1 MQLIIAGS
9 FLILLLVLLV
19 DAFLAQLPAEYQ
31 GAKWVV
37 LLLASSKLIDMA
49 TSINGE
55 IIQTSKYYKFNL
67 YLIVA
72 LMIFT
77 IFANAYFIPRYG
89 IIGAALATT
98 MVNVLFNVAKYL
110 YVWFKVRIQPFTIG
124 IVWVLLM
131 STIIAFALIWLTQGM
146 NIWWSAFLR
155 FSLASVA
162 FIVFLLMSRV
172 SPEIHGIWV
181 KQVLPR
187 LGFKNK

>member
-1 MQLIIAGS
+1 
-9 FLILLLVLLV
+9 
-19 DAFLAQLPAEYQ
+19 
-31 GAKWVV
+31 
-37 LLLASSKLIDMA
+37 
-49 TSINGE
+49 
-55 IIQTSKYYKFNL
+55 
-67 YLIVA
+67 
-72 LMIFT
+72 
-77 IFANAYFIPRYG
+77 
-89 IIGAALATT
+89 
-98 MVNVLFNVAKYL
+98 
-110 YVWFKVRIQPFTIG
+110 
-124 IVWVLLM
+124 M